1 MKGFFLLLKRLVP
14 PYKKYLV
21 LNIVMNI
28 LTAILNL
35 FSFLLIIPILNLIFK
50 VDKTNYAFMPFDF
63 SSADSWGNL
72 KEIVTNNFY
81 WYFSKVLETNGA
93 SRVLLILAVY
103 LIVTTVFRVTTMYLS
118 YYYLIPVRTGVVRDL
133 RNQINDKIVLL
144 PLAFFTE
151 ERKGDIISR
160 ISGDV
165 NEIEFSIMS
174 SLDMLFKN
182 PILILTYV
190 IGMLIVSWQLTLF
203 VLVLLPAAGYVMGQI
218 GKKLKKTSLLG
229 QQQWGLLISQ
239 VEETLSGLRII
250 KAFNAEDKITK
261 RFHEHNDILRKTFH
275 RIYRRQQ
282 LAHPMSELLGT
293 VAIAIVLWYGGSLIL
308 NGHGSI
314 EGASFIYFLTIFY
327 LLINPAKDLSKSVYS
342 IQKGLASIER
352 IDKII
357 KAKSNIMDPE
367 HPLPVHLN
375 DRIEYKGVWFK
386 YNEHWVIKGVN
397 LEIPKGKTI
406 ALVGQ
411 SGSGKSTL
419 ADLLPR
425 FYDVQEGRIT
435 IDGVDIKDAM
445 VKDVRELMGI
455 VNQEAI
461 LFNDTYFNN
470 IAFGVKQAS
479 KQEVENAAKIANAH
493 DFIIQ
498 SEHGYETGIGDRGCK
513 LSGGQRQRISIA
525 RAVLKNPPVLILDE
539 ATSALDTESER
550 LVQDALDRL
559 MENRTTLVIA
569 HRLSTIKNAD
579 WIYVMHEG
587 LIVEQGTHTDLI
599 ALNGYYSRLCE
610 MQSF

>member
-1 MKGFFLLLKRLVP
+1 
-14 PYKKYLV
+14 
-21 LNIVMNI
+21 MNI
-28 LTAILNL
+28 LTAVLNM
-35 FSFLLIIPILNLIFK
+35 FSFYLIMPILNLLFK
-50 VDKTNYAFMPFDF
+50 VNKTNYVYMPFDF
-63 SSADSWGNL
+63 SSSDSWTHL
-72 KEIVTNNFY
+72 KDIAQNNFN
-81 WYFSKVLETNGA
+81 WYITHVLETSGA
-93 SRVLLILAVY
+93 SQVLFILAVY
-103 LIVTTVFRVTTMYLS
+103 LIATTIFRVTTMYLS
-118 YYYLIPVRTGVVRDL
+118 YYYMIPIRTGVVRDL
-133 RNQINDKIVLL
+133 RNQINDKIISL

-151 ERKGDIISR
+151 ERKGDILSR

-182 PILILTYV
+182 PIMIIVYV
-190 IGMLIVSWQLTLF
+190 TVMFVISWQLTLF
-203 VLVLLPAAGYVMGQI
+203 VLVLLPVAGYIMGQI
-218 GKKLKKTSLLG
+218 GKKLKKSSLLG
-229 QQQWGLLISQ
+229 QQQWGMLISQ

-250 KAFNAEDKITK
+250 KAFNAEDKISK
-261 RFHEHNDILRKTFH
+261 RFYEHNDIFRKTTH
-275 RIYRRQQ
+275 RIFRRQQ

-314 EGASFIYFLTIFY
+314 EGASFIFFLTIFY
-327 LLINPAKDLSKSVYS
+327 LLINPSKDLSKSVYS

-357 KAKSNIMDPE
+357 KAKSNISDPK
-367 HPLPVHLN
+367 HPLPVHLI
-375 DRIEYKGVWFK
+375 DRIVYKDVWFK
-386 YNEHWVIKGVN
+386 YNEQWVIKGVN
-397 LEIPKGKTI
+397 LEIPKGKTV

-425 FYDVQEGRIT
+425 FYDVQEGGIT
-435 IDGVDIKDAM
+435 IDGTDIRDAKI
-445 VKDVRELMGI
+445 KDVRELMGI

-461 LFNDTYFNN
+461 LFNDTFFNN
-470 IAFGVKQAS
+470 IAFGVKHATQ
-479 KQEVENAAKIANAH
+479 QEVENAAKIANAH
-493 DFIIQ
+493 EFIIQ
-498 SEHGYETGIGDRGCK
+498 TESGYEANIGDRGCK
-513 LSGGQRQRISIA
+513 LSGGQRQRLSIA

-550 LVQDALDRL
+550 LVQDALDHL
-559 MENRTTLVIA
+559 MKNRTTLVIA

-587 LIVEQGTHTDLI
+587 AIVEQGTHSELI
-599 ALNGYYSRLCE
+599 AQNGYYSRLCE

>member
-1 MKGFFLLLKRLVP
+1 MRDFFSLLKRLVP
-14 PYKKYLV
+14 PYKKYLW
-21 LNIVMNI
+21 LNIIMNV
-28 LTAILNL
+28 LTAVLNL

-50 VDKTNYAFMPFDF
+50 VDKADYVYMPFDF
-63 SSADSWGNL
+63 SSADSWGHL
-72 KEIVTNNFY
+72 KNIVTNNFY
-81 WYFSKVLETNGA
+81 WYSSQILDAKGA
-93 SRVLLILAVY
+93 SYVLFILAVY
-103 LIVTTVFRVTTMYLS
+103 LVATTIIRVATMYLS
-118 YYYLIPVRTGVVRDL
+118 YYYMIPIRTGVVRDL
-133 RNQINDKIVLL
+133 RNQINDKIIAL

-151 ERKGDIISR
+151 ERKGDIIAR

-182 PILILTYV
+182 PIMILVYV
-190 IGMLIVSWQLTLF
+190 TGMFIVSWQLTLF
-203 VLVLLPAAGYVMGQI
+203 VLILLPVAGYIMGQI
-218 GKKLKKTSLLG
+218 GKKLKKSSLLG
-229 QQQWGLLISQ
+229 QQQWGMLMSQ

-250 KAFNAEDKITK
+250 KAFNAEDKISK
-261 RFHEHNDILRKTFH
+261 RFHDQNDVFRKTTH
-275 RIYRRQQ
+275 RILRRQQ

-308 NGHGSI
+308 KDHASI
-314 EGASFIYFLTIFY
+314 EGASFVYFLTIFY

-342 IQKGLASIER
+342 IQKGMASIER

-357 KAKSNIMDPE
+357 KAESSISDPE
-367 HPLPVHLN
+367 HPHPVHLN
-375 DRIEYKGVWFK
+375 DRIEYRNVWFK
-386 YNEHWVIKGVN
+386 YSEQWVIKGAG
-397 LEIPKGKTI
+397 LEIPIGKTI

-425 FYDVQEGRIT
+425 FYDVQEGQIT
-435 IDGVDIKDAM
+435 IDGTNIRDAK

-461 LFNDTYFNN
+461 LFNDTFFNN
-470 IAFGVKQAS
+470 IAFGVKQATLE
-479 KQEVENAAKIANAH
+479 EVKNAAKIANAH
-493 DFIIQ
+493 EFIIQ
-498 SEHGYETGIGDRGCK
+498 TENGYETNIGDRGCK

-550 LVQDALDRL
+550 LVQDALDNL
-559 MENRTTLVIA
+559 MKNRTTLVIA

-579 WIYVMHEG
+579 CIYVMHEG
-587 LIVEQGTHTDLI
+587 VIVEQGTHSELI